1 LSYCT
6 EFLRSAPE
14 RAEHFGGETRGKER
28 RRSQGIVK
36 KSEEKRK
43 EGKRI

>member
-1 LSYCT
+1 V
-6 EFLRSAPE
+6 RK
-14 RAEHFGGETRGKER
+14 RGEKER

>member
-1 LSYCT
+1 V
-6 EFLRSAPE
+6 RK
-14 RAEHFGGETRGKER
+14 RGEKER
-28 RRSQGIVK
+28 GRSQGIVR